1 MFDLPINGAEI
12 DLKPILAGFQQCPKL
27 HCSGPFVRD
36 YFLIHYC
43 ISGTGRLWNPRGEY
57 PVSAGKM
64 FIICPGDKCTY
75 LSDACDPWEYIW
87 IGFSGNYA
95 EKLRTLDSVVA
106 YPYDTFFKIRELVEA
121 EIKSPEEYLA
131 LICELFKNLF
141 KNAKVRSDAILES
154 KHYIDHCYMYDDIS
168 VETIAARAH
177 IDRSYL
183 SREFKKRFGSTVRDY
198 IIKQRI
204 DAAGRLLSEGYT
216 VAETAHIVGYADA
229 FTFSKAFKKHTG
241 TTPSKYE
248 SSAAET

>member
-1 MFDLPINGAEI
+1 
-12 DLKPILAGFQQCPKL
+12 
-27 HCSGPFVRD
+27 
-36 YFLIHYC
+36 
-43 ISGTGRLWNPRGEY
+43 
-57 PVSAGKM
+57 
-64 FIICPGDKCTY
+64 
-75 LSDACDPWEYIW
+75 
-87 IGFSGNYA
+87 
-95 EKLRTLDSVVA
+95 
-106 YPYDTFFKIRELVEA
+106 
-121 EIKSPEEYLA
+121 
-131 LICELFKNLF
+131 
-141 KNAKVRSDAILES
+141 
-154 KHYIDHCYMYDDIS
+154 MYDDIS

-229 FTFSKAFKKHTG
+229 FTFSKAFKKHTD